1 MDRRGKISVK
11 IDEVHECEN
20 ISQLCIDQTP
30 SVKEH
35 TRDELQEQL
44 NFYKSLFKTH
54 HTSCVFNLRMKTKNG
69 KKVWVDPVNDSEE
82 YIRMLDKDEEVDQ
95 WLQPV
100 RPSR

>member
-11 IDEVHECEN
+11 IDKVHECEN
-20 ISQLCIDQTP
+20 ISTQCIDQLPTVTKP
-30 SVKEH
+30 NYEDLQKEL
-35 TRDELQEQL
+35 D
-44 NFYKSLFKTH
+44 FYRSLFKTH